1 MGRPCLLCP
10 QLSRSLT
17 DTVALGWEEERQGM
31 FLLNL
36 VSLKKAGNERLFRD
50 SGAEVANFY
59 FHNKSLLLM

>member
-1 MGRPCLLCP
+1 
-10 QLSRSLT
+10 
-17 DTVALGWEEERQGM
+17 M

-36 VSLKKAGNERLFRD
+36 VSLKKAGNERLSRD